1 MISEEMQRQFQERGF
16 MVLERAIAADD
27 LEVLPAECAYVMV
40 TIDAEIAA
48 GRQDQHRLSV
58 PGSRY
63 FVSEVAKS
71 RPRLRRFLFSDVM
84 RKICQATLGHRA
96 YFFLDQFVVK
106 AADVGGKF
114 SWHQDSGFI
123 PFDHHPYVSCWCA
136 LDDIG
141 EENGTIYV
149 LPYDRAGTRER
160 IQHVKDPVSNDLV
173 GYAGDDPGDPVV
185 APAGTIAVFSS
196 TILHRSG
203 PNRTNQMRRVYLAQ
217 YSAEPIVNPDGSL
230 RRSAIPVFSEPE
242 ERACRSTWIQPI

>member
-1 MISEEMQRQFQERGF
+1 MISDEMRHQFHERGF
-16 MVLERAIAADD
+16 MVLERAIAADE
-27 LEVLPAECAYVMV
+27 LEVLRAECADVMV
-40 TIDAEIAA
+40 SIDAEIAA
-48 GRQDQHRLSV
+48 GRQDRHRLSV

-71 RPRLRRFLFSDVM
+71 RPRLRRFLFSDLM
-84 RKICQATLGHRA
+84 RRICRATLGNRA

-106 AADVGGKF
+106 AADVGGTF

-123 PFDHHPYVSCWCA
+123 PFDHHPYVTCWCA

-173 GYAGDDPGDPVV
+173 GYDGDDPGDPVV
-185 APAGTIAVFSS
+185 APAGTVAVFSS
-196 TILHRSG
+196 TTLHRSG
-203 PNRTNQMRRVYLAQ
+203 PNRTNQIRRVYLAQ
-217 YSAEPIVNPDGSL
+217 YSREPILNPDGSL
-230 RRSAIPVFSEPE
+230 RRSAVPVFS
-242 ERACRSTWIQPI
+242 